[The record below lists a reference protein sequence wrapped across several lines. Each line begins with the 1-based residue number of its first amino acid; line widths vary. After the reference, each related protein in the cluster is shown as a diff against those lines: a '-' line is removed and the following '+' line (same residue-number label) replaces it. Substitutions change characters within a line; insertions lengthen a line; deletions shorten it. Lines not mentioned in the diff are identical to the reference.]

1 MFKTIFKT
9 FFFCGIL
16 NYFANTGCKPARSHY
31 SLEFRLKIL
40 KFYTIF
46 LDIGTFFLINFLF
59 RLNHDL
65 MNHSV
70 LSHN

>member
-46 LDIGTFFLINFLF
+46 LDIGTFFLINFF
-59 RLNHDL
+59 ISFESRLDVSL
-65 MNHSV
+65 GPFP
-70 LSHN
+70 